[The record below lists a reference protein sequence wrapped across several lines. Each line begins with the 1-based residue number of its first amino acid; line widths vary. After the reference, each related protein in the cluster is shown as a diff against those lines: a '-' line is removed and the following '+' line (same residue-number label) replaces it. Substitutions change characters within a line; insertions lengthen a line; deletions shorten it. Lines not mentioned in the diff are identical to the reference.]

1 MNGLNLIKPILP
13 IMFFLFFLL
22 TSCGIFKPS
31 DARKVSPNVD
41 DRVQQAIEEGRGFR
55 IGKGLLGGKGTNF
68 EFASS
73 NELWRA
79 SLEVLDF
86 LPLSNVDYSGGIII
100 TEWYSEGTSN
110 DEAIKITVRFLSNEI
125 RADGLSVIIHKRVCN
140 KFQQCTTAKIKSTLE
155 EEVKLAI
162 LKTATLMQKGKLEK
176 NRKLEHPQ
184 PGPPRKL
191 EKNRN
196 QENVGGK
203 IEKLL
208 LGGTKAAEQKNAAS
222 MRRADHR

>member
-1 MNGLNLIKPILP
+1 MYYMGKEEIKKMVTNLNLIKSIVPIL
-13 IMFFLFFLL
+13 FLLLFLL
-22 TSCGIFKPS
+22 TSCGIYKPS
-31 DARKVSPNVD
+31 DARTVSPNVD
-41 DRVQQAIEEGRGFR
+41 ERVKKSIQEGRGFR
-55 IGKGLLGGKGTNF
+55 IGSGMGKGGTNF

-86 LPLSNVDYSGGIII
+86 LPLANVDYSGGIII

-162 LKTATLMQKGKLEK
+162 LKTATLLEKGKYEK
-176 NRKLEHPQ
+176 NKEEYIKKYGDRKE
-184 PGPPRKL
+184 RKRP
-191 EKNRN
+191 KDKKHGNN
-196 QENVGGK
+196 
-203 IEKLL
+203 
-208 LGGTKAAEQKNAAS
+208 
-222 MRRADHR
+222 

>member
-1 MNGLNLIKPILP
+1 MIGTNLIKLILP
-13 IMFFLFFLL
+13 IMFLLSFLL
-22 TSCGIFKPS
+22 TSCGLYKPS
-31 DARKVSPNVD
+31 DARVVSPNVD
-41 DRVQQAIEEGRGFR
+41 ERVKQSIQEGRGFR
-55 IGKGLLGGKGTNF
+55 LGGGTGKGGTNF

-140 KFQQCTTAKIKSTLE
+140 KFQQCITAKIKSTLE

-162 LKTATLMQKGKLEK
+162 LKTATLLEKGKYKK
-176 NRKLEHPQ
+176 NREEYIKKYGDGVPER
-184 PGPPRKL
+184 PGK
-191 EKNRN
+191 KHGDN
-196 QENVGGK
+196 
-203 IEKLL
+203 
-208 LGGTKAAEQKNAAS
+208 
-222 MRRADHR
+222 

>member
-1 MNGLNLIKPILP
+1 MTSRSIKTLILP
-13 IMFFLFFLL
+13 IVIIVSIMVFE
-22 TSCGIFKPS
+22 TSCGIYKPS

-41 DRVQQAIEEGRGFR
+41 ERVQQAIQEGRGFR
-55 IGKGLLGGKGTNF
+55 LGKGLGGKGGTNF

-100 TEWYSEGTSN
+100 TEWYNEGTSN
-110 DEAIKITVRFLSNEI
+110 DEAIKITVRFLSNEV

-140 KFQQCTTAKIKSTLE
+140 KFQQCSVNKIQSTLE

-162 LKTATLMQKGKLEK
+162 LKTATLIQKGKYEE
-176 NRKLEHPQ
+176 NRKEYIKKY
-184 PGPPRKL
+184 GDKPPKERK
-191 EKNRN
+191 KP
-196 QENVGGK
+196 
-203 IEKLL
+203 
-208 LGGTKAAEQKNAAS
+208 
-222 MRRADHR
+222 

>member
-1 MNGLNLIKPILP
+1 MVGSNLIKLILP
-13 IMFFLFFLL
+13 ILFLSLI
-22 TSCGIFKPS
+22 TSCGIYRPS
-31 DARKVSPNVD
+31 DAKKVSPNVD
-41 DRVQQAIEEGRGFR
+41 ERVQQALEEGRGFR
-55 IGKGLLGGKGTNF
+55 LGKGFGKKGTNF

-100 TEWYSEGTSN
+100 TEWYNEGTSN
-110 DEAIKITVRFLSNEI
+110 DEAIKITIRFLSNEI

-162 LKTATLMQKGKLEK
+162 LKTATLIEKGKYEK
-176 NRKLEHPQ
+176 NREEYRKKYGDRKLKR
-184 PGPPRKL
+184 PRK
-191 EKNRN
+191 KHGNN
-196 QENVGGK
+196 
-203 IEKLL
+203 
-208 LGGTKAAEQKNAAS
+208 
-222 MRRADHR
+222 

>member
-1 MNGLNLIKPILP
+1 MISSNLIKPILP
-13 IMFFLFFLL
+13 ILFLLSFLL
-22 TSCGIFKPS
+22 TSCGMFKPS

-41 DRVQQAIEEGRGFR
+41 ERVQQAIQEGRGFR
-55 IGKGLLGGKGTNF
+55 LGKGMGKGGTNF

-86 LPLSNVDYSGGIII
+86 LPLANVDYSGGIII

-125 RADGLSVIIHKRVCN
+125 RADGLSVIIHKKVCN

-162 LKTATLMQKGKLEK
+162 LKTATLLEKGKYEK
-176 NRKLEHPQ
+176 NREEYIKKH
-184 PGPPRKL
+184 GA
-191 EKNRN
+191 N
-196 QENVGGK
+196 
-203 IEKLL
+203 
-208 LGGTKAAEQKNAAS
+208 
-222 MRRADHR
+222 

>member
-1 MNGLNLIKPILP
+1 MTGLKITKPILP
-13 IMFFLFFLL
+13 ILFLILFLQ
-22 TSCGIFKPS
+22 TSCGIYKPS

-41 DRVQQAIEEGRGFR
+41 ERVQQAIQEGRGFR
-55 IGKGLLGGKGTNF
+55 LGSGIGKGGTNF

-86 LPLSNVDYSGGIII
+86 LPLANVDYSGGIII
-100 TEWYSEGTSN
+100 TEWYSEGTSD

-162 LKTATLMQKGKLEK
+162 LKTATLLEKGKYKK
-176 NRKLEHPQ
+176 NREEYIKKYGDREPKKSKKH
-184 PGPPRKL
+184 G
-191 EKNRN
+191 NN
-196 QENVGGK
+196 
-203 IEKLL
+203 
-208 LGGTKAAEQKNAAS
+208 
-222 MRRADHR
+222 

>member
-1 MNGLNLIKPILP
+1 MTGANLIKLILP
-13 IMFFLFFLL
+13 ILLLLSFLL
-22 TSCGIFKPS
+22 TSCGMLKPS

-41 DRVQQAIEEGRGFR
+41 ERVQQAIEEGRGFR
-55 IGKGLLGGKGTNF
+55 LGSGIGKGGTNF

-162 LKTATLMQKGKLEK
+162 LNTATLLEK
-176 NRKLEHPQ
+176 GQYEKHSEEYIKKYGDRERKRPKDKH
-184 PGPPRKL
+184 G
-191 EKNRN
+191 KN
-196 QENVGGK
+196 
-203 IEKLL
+203 
-208 LGGTKAAEQKNAAS
+208 
-222 MRRADHR
+222 

>member
-1 MNGLNLIKPILP
+1 MTGLNLIKSILA
-13 IMFFLFFLL
+13 ISFLLLLFSL
-22 TSCGIFKPS
+22 TSCGIYKPS

-41 DRVQQAIEEGRGFR
+41 ERVKQSIQEGRGFR
-55 IGKGLLGGKGTNF
+55 IGSGMGKGGTNF

-100 TEWYSEGTSN
+100 TDWYTEGTSN

-125 RADGLSVIIHKRVCN
+125 RADGLSIIIHKRVCN
-140 KFQQCTTAKIKSTLE
+140 KFQQCTVAKVKSSLE

-162 LKTATLMQKGKLEK
+162 LKTATLLEKGKYEK
-176 NRKLEHPQ
+176 NRKEYI
-184 PGPPRKL
+184 RKYGD
-191 EKNRN
+191 N
-196 QENVGGK
+196 
-203 IEKLL
+203 
-208 LGGTKAAEQKNAAS
+208 
-222 MRRADHR
+222 